1 MTEAERIVARELD
14 HIAWSISDMV
24 LTAARDDQP
33 SPAALALLAIVTE
46 RAPAPLRTIL
56 QTQGFSAYTH
66 LIPERA
72 ALWDHT
78 KAVTAE
84 LARAYLDQLTAP
96 QAGRNRPQGAM
107 KRPGRIDL
115 AKITERACMGLKTAL
130 AGGTKFA
137 RARCSR
143 PNLPTHP
150 RAFAFWRLPRR

>member
-1 MTEAERIVARELD
+1 MTEAERIEARELD

-46 RAPAPLRTIL
+46 RAPATLRTIL
-56 QTQGFSAYTH
+56 QTQGFAAYTH

-78 KAVTAE
+78 KALSAE

-96 QAGRNRPQGAM
+96 QASRNRAQGAI
-107 KRPGRIDL
+107 KRLGGIDL
-115 AKITERACMGLKTAL
+115 AKITERACMALKTAF
-130 AGGTKFA
+130 AGI
-137 RARCSR
+137 R
-143 PNLPTHP
+143 
-150 RAFAFWRLPRR
+150 